1 MICRLKEK
9 LMANDKD
16 IKDYLH
22 RKIVPPGFR
31 PQSDEDIEKAL
42 DMFDGPM
49 DSDTVAEILDKAS
62 GAKPLNYEMV
72 EPKANTLEESVE
84 SNELLALHRAADD
97 SESDDVKEKL
107 DKYRQ
112 QAKDDDEVEN
122 ESEDDVD

>member
-1 MICRLKEK
+1 
-9 LMANDKD
+9 MANDKD